1 MRQSQCVVA
10 LSFSVLKLLYLDS
23 HSTVVNSVAYRAI
36 ALDFE
41 LWARTRKEVQRVH
54 LEHFTTLLQTS
65 RLKKFNIKQR
75 FAKLNVVR
83 KLLFALQTKLYS
95 HDTIPFVVEALK
107 VVAQA
112 NFSADDAVK
121 PIVSYLAANLHEGI

>member
-1 MRQSQCVVA
+1 LV
-10 LSFSVLKLLYLDS
+10 FSL
-23 HSTVVNSVAYRAI
+23 STVVNSVAYRAI

-65 RLKKFNIKQR
+65 RFKKFNTKQR
-75 FAKLNVVR
+75 FAKLGLVR
-83 KLLFALQTKLYS
+83 KLLFVLQTEWYS
-95 HDTIPFVVEALK
+95 HDTIPLVVDALR

-112 NFSADDAVK
+112 NFYADDAIK
-121 PIVSYLAANLHEGI
+121 PMISYLAANLHEGKFFTTKTDI